1 MKHQSQLK
9 AARSIKTNY
18 RWLVL
23 IGVMFSMIFLSRYAH
38 ATDLLANTM
47 GDVKDTVTGT
57 GKKWIVAID
66 FALSLGAFAMT
77 KKPFVFFST
86 LGVLLAISAM
96 GTFIQ

>member
-1 MKHQSQLK
+1 MKYPEQSK
-9 AARSIKTNY
+9 AARFQSNY

-23 IGVMFSMIFLSRYAH
+23 AGVMFTLLFLSCHAH
-38 ATDLLANTM
+38 ATDLLAGTM
-47 GDVKDTVTGT
+47 NDVKDTVTGT

-86 LGVLLAISAM
+86 LGVLLAISGM
-96 GTFIQ
+96 SVFIS